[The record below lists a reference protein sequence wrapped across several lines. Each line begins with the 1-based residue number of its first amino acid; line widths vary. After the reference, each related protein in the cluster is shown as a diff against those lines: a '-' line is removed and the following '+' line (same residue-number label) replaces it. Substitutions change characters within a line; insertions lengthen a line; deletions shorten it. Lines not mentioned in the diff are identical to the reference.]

1 MDDEPIAQRSVFC
14 GPPTSHSSWPTDMP
28 NDFIY
33 CLANNYF
40 ILTQNHVSI
49 LRSLH
54 QLVDLI
60 RGVYMERRQR
70 RHFTFPCKTLC
81 REKESLSLGQGWI
94 RNTLRVIIL
103 HAPPHSSWWQFM
115 AKDLINPNG
124 RSMISIGL
132 VGCAINLL
140 YFIISWYGTN
150 VVLGQLFKKG
160 IHSLTLQLLIL
171 LGITC

>member
-1 MDDEPIAQRSVFC
+1 MSP
-14 GPPTSHSSWPTDMP
+14 SHSVVYFVAHPLLTPRGRQICPTILFIVWQITISFSHRIMSLFLDPYTSWLIWSGG
-28 NDFIY
+28 FIWNADKGGTSLF
-33 CLANNYF
+33 LAKRF
-40 ILTQNHVSI
+40 A
-49 LRSLH
+49 
-54 QLVDLI
+54 
-60 RGVYMERRQR
+60 ER
-70 RHFTFPCKTLC
+70 
-81 REKESLSLGQGWI
+81 ESLSLGQGWI
-94 RNTLRVIIL
+94 CNTLRVIIL

-160 IHSLTLQLLIL
+160 IHSLTFQLLIL

>member
-1 MDDEPIAQRSVFC
+1 MSP
-14 GPPTSHSSWPTDMP
+14 SHSVVYFVAHPLLTPRGRQICPTILFIVWQITISFSHRIMSLFLDPYTSW
-28 NDFIY
+28 
-33 CLANNYF
+33 
-40 ILTQNHVSI
+40 
-49 LRSLH
+49 
-54 QLVDLI
+54 LI
-60 RGVYMERRQR
+60 RSGGFYMERRQR

-81 REKESLSLGQGWI
+81 RERESLSLGQGWI
-94 RNTLRVIIL
+94 CNTLRVIIL

-132 VGCAINLL
+132 VGCANYLL
-140 YFIISWYGTN
+140 DFIISWYGTN